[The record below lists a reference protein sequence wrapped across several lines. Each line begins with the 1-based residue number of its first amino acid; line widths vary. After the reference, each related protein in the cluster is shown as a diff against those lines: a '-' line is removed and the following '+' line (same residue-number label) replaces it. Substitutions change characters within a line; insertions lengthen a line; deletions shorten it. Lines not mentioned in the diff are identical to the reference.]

1 MWLKLEVKMLYNI
14 DKNPYQYQIFRLTTP
29 ATSFDDIYFSAYW
42 LFEVQHIGNG
52 SVFPESTYHL
62 V

>member
-29 ATSFDDIYFSAYW
+29 ATSFDDIYFSAY
-42 LFEVQHIGNG
+42 
-52 SVFPESTYHL
+52 
-62 V
+62 